1 MSEYKIL
8 ILGASYG
15 SLLGMKLALAG
26 HAVNMVCLPEEVELI
41 NNEGARLRLPVRGQ
55 ETPVEI
61 NSQNVAGKLS
71 AALSNSV
78 DPAKY
83 NLVALAMQEPQY
95 SSPGV
100 KELLQDIAEAKV
112 PCMSIMNMP
121 PPPYLA
127 RLPGLDISELQNC
140 YTDHRIWQ
148 KFDPEL
154 MTLCSPDAQAFRPP
168 EEAINLLQVGLPTNF
183 KAACFNSDQHN
194 KILHELA
201 ADIESIRYN
210 LNGESISLPVKL
222 RVHDSLFVPLAKWN
236 MLLTGNYRCVQSD
249 EMRPIKDAVHSD
261 IELSRSIYNWVG
273 DVCQSIGASGGD
285 LVPFEKYAKAAEGL
299 LKPSS
304 AARALL
310 AGAKNIERTDLLV
323 KKIAESKGM
332 KCDNVD
338 QTVEMID
345 FWLQENRNKS

>member
-78 DPAKY
+78 DPTKY

-100 KELLQDIAEAKV
+100 RELLQDIAEAKV

-201 ADIESIRYN
+201 ADIESI
-210 LNGESISLPVKL
+210 
-222 RVHDSLFVPLAKWN
+222 
-236 MLLTGNYRCVQSD
+236 
-249 EMRPIKDAVHSD
+249 
-261 IELSRSIYNWVG
+261 
-273 DVCQSIGASGGD
+273 
-285 LVPFEKYAKAAEGL
+285 
-299 LKPSS
+299 
-304 AARALL
+304 
-310 AGAKNIERTDLLV
+310 
-323 KKIAESKGM
+323 
-332 KCDNVD
+332 
-338 QTVEMID
+338 
-345 FWLQENRNKS
+345 